1 MAATPRAT
9 RIVHFADLH
18 LDASF
23 AWAGAAS
30 AVARQ
35 RRQSLRDVLVRI
47 VALTR
52 EVEADALFC
61 GGDLYEHDRVTRD
74 TAEFL
79 RATFQSLDPVPVYIA
94 PGNHDW
100 YGPESVYAR
109 NDWSP
114 NVHIFRGPQLAPVPL
129 RSGLTLWGGAHL
141 APANTDDFLAGF
153 RADGPGAHIALFHGA
168 ERSWF
173 AAQGE
178 GKEPHAAF
186 DAEAIEAAGLSHAFL
201 GHYHRPRDAERHTY
215 PGNPDPLEFGED
227 GLRGVVIARVA
238 ADGSVAR
245 ERRVVAQTEVHDLV
259 LDVGGCC
266 SSQEIRDRLV
276 GLAGER
282 SGIARLTVGG
292 ELQPDV
298 DLREDDLRHVL
309 AGTFD
314 AVQVRLG
321 DLRSGYD
328 LAAIREEH
336 TVRGAFV
343 SDVLDSD
350 LAEDEQRRVLIAG
363 LRALDGRDDLDV
375 L

>member
-30 AVARQ
+30 AVARR
-35 RRQSLRDVLVRI
+35 RRQSLRDALVRI
-47 VALTR
+47 AAIVR

-61 GGDLYEHDRVTRD
+61 AGDLYEHDRVTRD

-79 RATFQSLDPVPVYIA
+79 RATFRSLDPVPVYIA

-109 NDWSP
+109 NAWSP
-114 NVHIFRGPQLAPVPL
+114 NVHVFREPRLVPVSL
-129 RSGLTLWGGAHL
+129 RGGLTLWGGAHL
-141 APANTDDFLAGF
+141 APANTDDFLEGF
-153 RADGPGAHIALFHGA
+153 RVDGPGAHIALFHGA

-173 AAQGE
+173 SEQGA

-215 PGNPDPLEFGED
+215 PGNPDPLGFGED
-227 GLRGVVIARVA
+227 GLRGAVIARVA
-238 ADGSVAR
+238 EDGSLTR

-259 LDVGGCC
+259 LDVGGCG
-266 SSQEIRDRLV
+266 SSQEIRDRLA

-282 SGIARLTVGG
+282 SGIARLTVDG
-292 ELQPDV
+292 ELEPDV

-309 AGTFD
+309 VGTFD
-314 AVQVRLG
+314 AVQLG

-328 LAAIREEH
+328 LAAIREEQ

-343 SDVLDSD
+343 GDVLDSD
-350 LAEDEQRRVLIAG
+350 LPEDEKRRVLIAG